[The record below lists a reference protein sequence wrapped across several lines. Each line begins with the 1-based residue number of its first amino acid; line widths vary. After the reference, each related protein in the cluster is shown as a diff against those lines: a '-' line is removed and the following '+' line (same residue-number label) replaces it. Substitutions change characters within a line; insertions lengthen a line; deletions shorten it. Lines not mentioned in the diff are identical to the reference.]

1 MCVCMRAP
9 FNCTLK
15 KIFFHDGYTFVCVYV
30 CEGGGGVNSMFIVL
44 TGALVLISLLLY
56 GCSYQ
61 MCCLLL
67 SCGTTLKFL

>member
-1 MCVCMRAP
+1 
-9 FNCTLK
+9 
-15 KIFFHDGYTFVCVYV
+15 
-30 CEGGGGVNSMFIVL
+30 MFIVL
-44 TGALVLISLLLY
+44 TGALVLISLLLC